1 MQGFCLLN
9 SIKVV
14 LFLYISFFSLF
25 GYTKEIV
32 LATLEWP
39 PHSCEKCAGQGA
51 AISVLRKLIEEE
63 GHTLRVI
70 FYPWSRCIEQA
81 KKGTV
86 NGCWPSWKSDLI
98 GTGLIP
104 SDILYSSNVGLAE
117 RVNDPVNVKSL
128 LDLKKIRFGAVQDYG
143 YSQEYLDLVKS
154 GALKPE
160 IVRTDVQNLKK
171 LESKRIDATI
181 IDELNFKYL
190 MLFQKSLKNKFQ
202 LHSSFFG
209 SKDLVVAMNKDSAKE
224 LGLIVVS
231 IKKRHPE
238 LHNEFRL
245 ELERLLQL
253 SAP

>member
-1 MQGFCLLN
+1 MN
-9 SIKVV
+9 SIKVI
-14 LFLYISFFSLF
+14 LFLYITFFSFF

-39 PHSCEKCAGQGA
+39 PHACEKCAGQGA

-98 GTGLIP
+98 GTDLIP

-117 RVNDPVNVKSL
+117 RAEDPVNIKSL

-143 YSQEYLDLVKS
+143 YSQEYLELVSS
-154 GALKPE
+154 GVLKPE
-160 IVRTDVQNLKK
+160 IVRTDLQNIKK
-171 LESKRIDATI
+171 LASKRIDATI

-190 MLFQKSLKNKFQ
+190 MLFQKSLKNKIQ
-202 LHSSFFG
+202 LHNSFFG
-209 SKDLVVAMNKDSAKE
+209 SKDLVIAMNKDSAKV
-224 LGLIVVS
+224 LGPIVLS
-231 IKKRHPE
+231 IRKRHSE
-238 LHNEFRL
+238 LHKEFSL
-245 ELERLLQL
+245 ELERILQL